1 MFAHISFDRLR
12 EIAKQNVISRRLAKA
27 PTSACTSCLHA
38 TATKRDWRKKSRKGW
53 KQVAKALAPGRLV
66 SVDQLLSPA
75 LGLVAQLTGRLMTA
89 RSRAAT
95 VFVDHFS
102 GFRYVHLQILT
113 SADETIEGKE
123 VFELI
128 CRQHGVKVHHYH
140 ADNELKCASEFYFHI

>member
-1 MFAHISFDRLR
+1 M
-12 EIAKQNVISRRLAKA
+12 AKV
-27 PTSACTSCLHA
+27 
-38 TATKRDWRKKSRKGW
+38 
-53 KQVAKALAPGRLV
+53 LAPGQLV

-75 LGLVAQLTGRLMTA
+75 LGLVAQLTGRFMTT

-102 GFRYVHLQILT
+102 GFGYVYLQKST

-123 VFELI
+123 AFELI